1 MSLMMSCVVVLTTAA
16 LGGCGLN
23 TEYVPRTPGVAAL
36 GMERGVLGVYK
47 NGAFTRLGDGVPA
60 LLSCSA
66 PAAAAAD
73 TAEHQHRRFQVY
85 NWVAFGGYLLI
96 ATPLAFVGGTA
107 AFVGEGAG
115 LVVLGGFGVPA
126 TNAQHASDAFTIDAI
141 NLHNDT
147 AACLGAT
154 APTAPAAGS
163 QP

>member
-1 MSLMMSCVVVLTTAA
+1 MSLMMSCVVVLTTVAV
-16 LGGCGLN
+16 GGCGLN

-47 NGAFTRLGDGVPA
+47 NGAFTRLGDGMPA
-60 LLSCSA
+60 VLSCSA

-85 NWVAFGGYLLI
+85 NWVGLGGFVLV
-96 ATPLAFVGGTA
+96 ATPLVLVGGTA
-107 AFVGEGAG
+107 ALVGEGAG
-115 LVVLGGFGVPA
+115 VVVLGGFGVPA
-126 TNAQHASDAFTIDAI
+126 TNAQLASDAFTIDAI